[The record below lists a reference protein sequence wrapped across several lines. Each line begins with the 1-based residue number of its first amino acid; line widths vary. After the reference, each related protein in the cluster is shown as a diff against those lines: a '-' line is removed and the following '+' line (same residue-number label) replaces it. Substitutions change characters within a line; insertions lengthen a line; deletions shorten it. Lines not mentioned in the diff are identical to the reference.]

1 MKQAEFDDKV
11 IALQVQFE
19 KNREELKDKIHYA
32 LYHWH
37 TPKHG
42 IRTKEEHMECRSY
55 RELHES
61 LKLIKEMVGPK
72 ADFRFNNGNVEVRNL
87 WFYKKWSL
95 INPDEWK

>member
-1 MKQAEFDDKV
+1 MTQIEFETNV
-11 IALQVQFE
+11 IALQAQFE

-42 IRTKEEHMECRSY
+42 IRSKEELMGYRSY

-61 LKLIKEMVGPK
+61 KKLIKEMVGPK
-72 ADFRFNNGNVEVRNL
+72 EDFRFNNGNVEVRNL
-87 WFYKKWSL
+87 WFYKKWGL
-95 INPDEWK
+95 INPEDWK